1 MNAKKIISG
10 ILLAAI
16 AGGLFSGCGSE
27 GQLKTNKTEVLV
39 VTNERS
45 SMNVMQ
51 KLVDGFNAENDH
63 ITINYECKDDT
74 ISDYVMTTYTSKNP
88 PDIHISCGVPMA
100 EEAGWYR
107 ELPEDFVKECKEK
120 FVESCFPA
128 PDKNGKIFTFGLN
141 GNGNQRLLYNKDLF
155 KECGLDPENPP
166 KTFDEMREYAK
177 IITEKGNGVKYGFAM
192 PFKDDIF
199 SRYYAM
205 IPGTMSGLMNRDG
218 FEPTTNQFDFTMYAK
233 MIYFLRDLIS
243 DGSVFPTPYTLDND
257 TARAQFAE
265 GNVGMIY
272 GAAWDVGVY
281 NDQFPAKCD
290 WGIAWFPVFD
300 KMTGGYPIGT
310 TSQSKWYMSSMSK
323 HPDEQLEVYKWLV
336 SEEVAKVLL
345 KENAISS
352 STLKSLQNN
361 FPESDKKGAKEFA
374 EVAYPAFMLDAPKFP
389 SGLKID
395 GDDQYTTLKNLI
407 LDPSL
412 DVEQGLIDLGDKY
425 NKAMKVLDEELKA
438 ENDSIEKYHIPDYKF
453 IICSCY
459 NRDKC

>member
-1 MNAKKIISG
+1 MNAKKVISRT
-10 ILLAAI
+10 ISAI
-16 AGGLFSGCGSE
+16 MALGMMAGCGSE
-27 GQLKTNKTEVLV
+27 NVSKTDKTEILV

-51 KLVDGFNAENDH
+51 KLVNEFNEKNDH
-63 ITINYECKDDT
+63 ITINFECKDDAV
-74 ISDYVMTTYTSKNP
+74 SDYILTTYTSKNP
-88 PDIHISCGVPMA
+88 PDIHISCGIPMA

-120 FVESCFPA
+120 FMDSCFPS
-128 PDKNGKIFTFGLN
+128 PDNNGKIYTFGLN
-141 GNGNQRLLYNKDLF
+141 GSGNQRLLYNKDLF
-155 KECGLDPENPP
+155 MECGLDPDSPP

-177 IITEKGNGVKYGFAM
+177 IITEKGNGIKYGFAM
-192 PFKDDIF
+192 PLKDDIF

-205 IPGTMSGLMNRDG
+205 IPGCMSGLYNRDG
-218 FEPTTNQFDFTMYAK
+218 FEPSTNQFNFSIYAK
-233 MIYFLRDLIS
+233 MVYFLRDLIK

-300 KMTGGYPIGT
+300 EMTGGYPTGS

-336 SEEVAKVLL
+336 SEEVAEVLL
-345 KENAISS
+345 KENAITS

-361 FPESDKKGAKEFA
+361 FPESSKKGAKEFA
-374 EVAYPAFMLDAPKFP
+374 EVKYPAFLLDVPKYP
-389 SGLKID
+389 SGLKFD

-407 LDPSL
+407 LDPNL
-412 DVEQGLIDLGDKY
+412 DVEKVLKELGDKY
-425 NKAMKVLDEELKA
+425 NKAMEVLDEELKA
-438 ENDSIEKYHIPDYKF
+438 ENDSIEKYHIPGYSF
-453 IICSCY
+453 IMEE
-459 NRDKC
+459 